1 MIATVFASWLMTY
14 VANTEALAEADDR
27 LRSYEQLAQ
36 GIPVRNVS
44 DADFLRILPALDSL
58 RQATVG
64 FSKHRFMPVS
74 FGLDQEE
81 KIAGRQRDAY
91 QRALNGLLLP
101 RMIVQLQKQLTEADG
116 KDPDK
121 TFDTLKL
128 YEMLGGLG
136 PLDRTFLVQQ
146 ADDMFAT
153 LYRGDGRIAARQSL
167 GEHVRAM
174 AGGSLP
180 AIELDA
186 RLIAKVRETI
196 RSVTPATR
204 TFDILA
210 GSTEARALPSWT
222 PAAAFGALGD
232 RAFDRTSGAPLT
244 QGIEGLFTAD
254 GYRRV
259 VMPGVAAAARVALSE
274 GWVRGADDALSGET
288 VEHVSQGALQ
298 LYFDRFEKRW
308 ADLFADIRIKPS
320 QSLGDAV
327 ETTRALANDR
337 NILAEAARSIAAAT
351 DLRPQTAN
359 SLAPLVASADGDSV
373 AAVLASTVNAADPY
387 ARLRDAF
394 AAKPG
399 TGSTPAS
406 QKPETDTPGA
416 MLLTKIKALHDQLAR
431 SATSSAEVAKVFD
444 VDSQLTKSN
453 EDLLQ
458 LSRQLPAPLDAW
470 TAGLAADVGSIAA
483 KAARNRASDVW
494 SADGA
499 ALCSSI
505 VAGRYPFVRSA
516 ERDVSLADF
525 TRLFWPERS
534 VPDLLQATARALR
547 RQDGH
552 ALGLEGDVW
561 CARPA
566 KRRDCAIREC
576 GQDLPDV
583 FPEWERDAV
592 GHDERQT
599 RQPQRR
605 VNRRHA
611 GTCGR
616 TCRLFSRTH
625 SRQIHQVAGEGLDLQ
640 HRPSRVP
647 AGWLAASHDER
658 WRLGRLPALRSGSDR
673 EPVR

>member
-1 MIATVFASWLMTY
+1 
-14 VANTEALAEADDR
+14 
-27 LRSYEQLAQ
+27 
-36 GIPVRNVS
+36 
-44 DADFLRILPALDSL
+44 
-58 RQATVG
+58 
-64 FSKHRFMPVS
+64 
-74 FGLDQEE
+74 
-81 KIAGRQRDAY
+81 
-91 QRALNGLLLP
+91 
-101 RMIVQLQKQLTEADG
+101 MIVQLQKQLTEADG

-525 TRLFWPERS
+525 TRLFGPNGLFRTFFKQRLEPFVDKTATPWGWKGTFGAPGQPSAAIAQFENADKIYRTFFPNGSETPSVTMNVKPVSLSDASTAVMLELAGERVVYFHGPILAKSIKWPAKDS
-534 VPDLLQATARALR
+534 TSNTARLAF
-547 RQDGH
+547 QPGGWQQAMTKDGDW
-552 ALGLEGDVW
+552 A
-561 CARPA
+561 A
-566 KRRDCAIREC
+566 
-576 GQDLPDV
+576 
-583 FPEWERDAV
+583 F
-592 GHDERQT
+592 
-599 RQPQRR
+599 
-605 VNRRHA
+605 
-611 GTCGR
+611 
-616 TCRLFSRTH
+616 RLFDQA
-625 SRQIHQVAGEGLDLQ
+625 QIESQSGDMLRLRFTNGDQTADFDVEFGSVLNPFKLD
-640 HRPSRVP
+640 
-647 AGWLAASHDER
+647 ALAKFAC
-658 WRLGRLPALRSGSDR
+658 PTQF
-673 EPVR
+673 